1 MQEKNFI
8 YSICIAILVISV
20 QGILFGCQTTDRAL
34 QEERDRGYYQNQ
46 ALSLDVRNQIRDSF
60 RAVKRI
66 QSSVIYK
73 TYQMEPGDGVLPTV
87 EDLEGVDLE
96 KIAGHITVDT
106 HSSAG
111 TAVVISIENRNALLI
126 TASHVVSYPDTVYHF
141 ARSLEEGIQDQLT
154 AVSVTQ
160 SRNQYVVTD
169 SGVAVIEILAND
181 SRRDLALLRTVSELS
196 NTDLRVLDIPMGNP
210 RRLEWTDVIYAVGYP
225 RGVQMV
231 TRGIASKSNHPIGR
245 ITMDLSIN
253 RGFSGGPVFAVRNDG
268 SGLEW
273 LGNITSAMGER
284 ELFLAP
290 EVTFGEDYS
299 SEFPYDGAM
308 FVQSVPRI
316 YYGIT
321 HAVDVGEARQF
332 IRENRL
338 ILLENGFTRAVF
350 SY

>member
-8 YSICIAILVISV
+8 QPIFIIIL
-20 QGILFGCQTTDRAL
+20 ILTLQVVAGCQTTDRAL

-46 ALSLDVRNQIRDSF
+46 ALSLDVREQIRESF

-73 TYQMEPGDGVLPTV
+73 TYQMERINGELPTV
-87 EDLEGVDLE
+87 EDLQGVDLE
-96 KIAGHITVDT
+96 EIGGDVTIDT

-111 TAVVISIENRNALLI
+111 TAVIISIQNRNALLI
-126 TASHVVSYPDTVYHF
+126 TASHVVSYPDTVFHF
-141 ARSLEEGIQDQLT
+141 SRGTETGLQNQLV

-169 SGVAVIEILAND
+169 SGVEVIEILAND
-181 SRRDLALLRTVSELS
+181 NRRDLALLRTVSDIS
-196 NTDLRVLDIPMGNP
+196 DSDLRVLNIPMGNP
-210 RRLEWTDVIYAVGYP
+210 GRLEWTDVVYAVGYP

-231 TRGIASKSNHPIGR
+231 ARGIASKSRHPTRR

-273 LGNITSAMGER
+273 VGNITSAMGER
-284 ELFLAP
+284 EVYLTP
-290 EVTFGEDYS
+290 EALYDGEYS
-299 SEFPYDGAM
+299 SDLPYEGALY
-308 FVQSVPRI
+308 VQSTPRI

-321 HAVDVGEARQF
+321 HAVDVDEATQF
-332 IRENRL
+332 IRENHF
-338 ILLENGFTRAVF
+338 ILLRNGFSRAVF